1 MSKSTD
7 LYIKAKKII
16 PGGTQLLS
24 KRPEMHLPDYWPSY
38 YSKAKGCEVWDMDGN
53 KYLDMS
59 YMGVGSCIIGYA
71 DDEIDNAVINAL
83 RSGNMCTLNAP
94 EEVELAE
101 LLCTLHPWAN
111 MVRYCRTG
119 GEACSMAVRIARSY
133 SKRDIVLF
141 GGYHGWCD
149 WYLASNL
156 EDETNLDSVHLAGL
170 EPNGVPMA
178 LKGTSYPFY
187 YNDTESF
194 KRLMKKYEG
203 KIGAVIIESVRN
215 KDPEREFSE
224 TLRELT
230 AKYDIPLIIDEVSA
244 GFRITP
250 GGAHLKYGI
259 QPDIAVFAK
268 GMSNG
273 YPMAA
278 IIGKKDIMEAAQTS
292 FISSTYWTDR
302 IGPVAALSTI
312 KKIRKND
319 ICSHLVNKG
328 ITVKTLWKELAD
340 KHGIQ
345 INTGGMD
352 PVPHFSFVYN
362 IPLIPKT
369 VFTQLML
376 ERGFLASTAFYASYS
391 HKDEHIEKYRAAVDQ
406 SFEIISKSIKQNN
419 LESLLKGPVCH
430 SGFQRLT

>member
-1 MSKSTD
+1 
-7 LYIKAKKII
+7 
-16 PGGTQLLS
+16 
-24 KRPEMHLPDYWPSY
+24 
-38 YSKAKGCEVWDMDGN
+38 
-53 KYLDMS
+53 
-59 YMGVGSCIIGYA
+59 
-71 DDEIDNAVINAL
+71 
-83 RSGNMCTLNAP
+83 
-94 EEVELAE
+94 
-101 LLCTLHPWAN
+101 
-111 MVRYCRTG
+111 
-119 GEACSMAVRIARSY
+119 
-133 SKRDIVLF
+133 
-141 GGYHGWCD
+141 
-149 WYLASNL
+149 
-156 EDETNLDSVHLAGL
+156 
-170 EPNGVPMA
+170 
-178 LKGTSYPFY
+178 
-187 YNDTESF
+187 
-194 KRLMKKYEG
+194 
-203 KIGAVIIESVRN
+203 
-215 KDPEREFSE
+215 
-224 TLRELT
+224 
-230 AKYDIPLIIDEVSA
+230 
-244 GFRITP
+244 
-250 GGAHLKYGI
+250 
-259 QPDIAVFAK
+259 
-268 GMSNG
+268 
-273 YPMAA
+273 MAA